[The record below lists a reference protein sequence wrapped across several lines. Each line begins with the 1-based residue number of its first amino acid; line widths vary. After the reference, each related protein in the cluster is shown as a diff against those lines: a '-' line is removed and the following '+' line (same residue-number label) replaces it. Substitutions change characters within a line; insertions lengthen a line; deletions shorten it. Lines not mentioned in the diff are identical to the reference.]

1 MEMFYKESKGTHSM
15 VNTKE
20 QLVELGQASEL
31 TLGNGWNDFER
42 MAQGWFVGGD
52 I

>member
-20 QLVELGQASEL
+20 QLVELGQASLL
-31 TLGNGWNDFER
+31 TKGTGVQYWEGRGTDFYTYL
-42 MAQGWFVGGD
+42 D
-52 I
+52 

>member
-1 MEMFYKESKGTHSM
+1 MEMFYEESKATYSM

-31 TLGNGWNDFER
+31 TLG
-42 MAQGWFVGGD
+42 VGILGIEGRLSFFHHD
-52 I
+52 EH